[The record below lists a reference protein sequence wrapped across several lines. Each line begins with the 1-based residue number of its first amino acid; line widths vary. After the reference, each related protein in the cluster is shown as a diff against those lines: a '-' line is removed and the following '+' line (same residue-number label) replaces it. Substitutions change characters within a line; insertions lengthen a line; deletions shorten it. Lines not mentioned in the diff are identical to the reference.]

1 MISSVA
7 TSRTGR
13 RFQVNKTQRRQ
24 RMDASQ
30 LNVGMHIVELDRP
43 WLDSPFLF
51 QGFTLEN
58 NQDVQMVQDC
68 CRYVYVDV
76 IEEEWVEKK
85 VGKQSRSVKRT
96 RFAQKQE
103 MATQLTEANRTYQQA
118 KGHIKSLLS
127 SVQMGRALSMKDTQQ
142 VVTDCVDRVIS
153 NPNAILWL
161 TRLKHQ
167 DDYTAEHSINVS
179 LLSIALGRHMDL
191 EKWELEN
198 LGICG
203 LLHDIGKMRV
213 PEEIL
218 NKPSALTREE
228 FEEMA
233 NHTVYARQL
242 LMGRSDIYPG
252 AVDVAFTHH
261 ERLDGKGYPRGI
273 NSSKISKFTRI
284 VTIADAYDAMT
295 SDRCYKTGMSSLD
308 ALKIINK
315 HKGTQF
321 DEEAAQKFIEMI
333 GLYPPGYLIEMTNG
347 EVGIILSHDTGYQ
360 LRPKVILILDKD
372 KQPQPETI
380 INLSQYPEDPSG
392 QTYEPKGVYRS
403 GCFGINVD
411 DYIRKG
417 LQLKGFDYSLL
428 NES

>member
-1 MISSVA
+1 MIGSVK

-24 RMDASQ
+24 RMEVSK

-51 QGFTLEN
+51 QGFTLESVE
-58 NQDVQMVQDC
+58 DVHMVQDC
-68 CRYVYVDV
+68 CEYVYVDV
-76 IEEEWVEKK
+76 VEEEWIEKNSK
-85 VGKQSRSVKRT
+85 NQSKAVKRT
-96 RFAQKQE
+96 RYAEKRD
-103 MATQLTEANRTYQQA
+103 MATQLTEANRTYQAA
-118 KGHIKSLLS
+118 KGHVKSLLA
-127 SVQMGRALSMKDTQQ
+127 SVQLGRALSMHETQH
-142 VVTDCVDRVIS
+142 VVKECVEKVIH
-153 NPNAILWL
+153 NPNALLWL
-161 TRLKHQ
+161 TRLKHR

-179 LLSIALGRHMDL
+179 LLSIALGRHMGL

-198 LGICG
+198 LGVCG

-218 NKPSALTREE
+218 NKPSALTPEE

-233 NHTVYARQL
+233 RHTVYARQL

-252 AVDVAFTHH
+252 TVDVAYSHH

-308 ALKIINK
+308 ALKIINRE
-315 HKGTQF
+315 KGTQF

-333 GLYPPGYLIEMTNG
+333 GLYPPGYLLEMSNG

-360 LRPKVILILDKD
+360 LRPKVIMILDKD
-372 KQPQPETI
+372 KNPQPETI
-380 INLSQYPEDPSG
+380 INLAAYPVDPQG
-392 QTYEPKGVYRS
+392 EGYEPKGVYRS

-411 DYIRKG
+411 DYVRRG
-417 LQLKGFDYSLL
+417 LQIQGFDYSLL
-428 NES
+428 DES

>member
-1 MISSVA
+1 LIGSVK

-24 RMDASQ
+24 RMEVSK

-51 QGFTLEN
+51 QGFTLESVE
-58 NQDVQMVQDC
+58 DVQMVQDC
-68 CRYVYVDV
+68 CEYVFVDV
-76 IEEEWVEKK
+76 VEEEWVEKRK
-85 VGKQSRSVKRT
+85 GKEDKAVKRT
-96 RFAQKQE
+96 RFAEKRD
-103 MATQLTEANRTYQQA
+103 MATQLTDANRTYQAA
-118 KGHIKSLLS
+118 KGHVKSLLT
-127 SVQMGRALSMKDTQQ
+127 SVQLGRALSMKETQH
-142 VVTDCVDRVIS
+142 VVKECVDKVIH
-153 NPNAILWL
+153 NPNALLWL
-161 TRLKHQ
+161 TRLKHR

-179 LLSIALGRHMDL
+179 LLSIALGRHMGL

-198 LGICG
+198 LGVCG

-218 NKPSALTREE
+218 NKPSALSPEE
-228 FEEMA
+228 FQEMA

-242 LMGRSDIYPG
+242 LMGRSDVYPG
-252 AVDVAFTHH
+252 AVDVAYSHH

-273 NSSKISKFTRI
+273 NSSKISLFTRI

-308 ALKIINK
+308 SLKIINRE
-315 HKGTQF
+315 KGKQF
-321 DEEAAQKFIEMI
+321 DEEAAQKFVEMI

-347 EVGIILSHDTGYQ
+347 EVGIILSHDSGYQ

-372 KQPQPETI
+372 KNPQPETI
-380 INLSQYPEDPSG
+380 INLASYPVDPQG
-392 QTYEPKGVYRS
+392 EAYEPKGVYRS

-411 DYIRKG
+411 DYVRRG
-417 LQLKGFDYSLL
+417 LQIKGFDYSLL
-428 NES
+428 DES